1 MQIKEIYSKII
12 EHQIIGI
19 MLHEQ
24 ASKMLDFLGFRG
36 LKRWQEYQYI
46 SESMSMRS
54 TNRYVINHH
63 NIMVMEGKPTD
74 PELIPMSWYN
84 YTRYDVDTRTKQ
96 SALKDF
102 FDKLKSWEHETKK
115 LYSSLYKECCNE
127 GHIADAVKIKS
138 LIEDVDKE
146 LKCVDRKYLEYK
158 SVEFDLSYI
167 MYQQCEIHDKYKNK
181 EKEIGIDIN

>member
-24 ASKMLDFLGFRG
+24 AARMLDFLGFRG
-36 LKRWQEYQYI
+36 LKRWQEYRYI
-46 SESMSMRS
+46 CESMEMRS
-54 TNRYVINHH
+54 TSRYVINHH
-63 NIMVMEGKPTD
+63 NIMVPDGNPTD
-74 PELIPMSWYN
+74 PELIPMSWYS
-84 YTRYDVDTRTKQ
+84 YTRYEVDSRTKQ

-102 FDKLKSWEHETKK
+102 FDKLKSWEKETKK
-115 LYSSLYKECCNE
+115 LYSDLYKEACNE
-127 GHIADAVKIKS
+127 GYIADAIKIKS

-146 LKCVDRKYLEYK
+146 LKYIERKYIEYK
-158 SVEFDLSYI
+158 SVEFDLTYI
-167 MYQQCEIHDKYKNK
+167 MFEQCDIHEKYEHK